1 MLQILNKREEY
12 TYLHN
17 IMPRGKKKSAI
28 PFTSFFTV
36 GHPAIYLA
44 LPPINQ
50 TIPKGNYILWIEY
63 KKRNWKRR
71 RRWWEARKFTST
83 FSLCMPA
90 LLASM
95 QSVTSKIKDIFFI
108 TICSLLFHLF
118 RILAH
123 ILFCVYICEWLLDW
137 CDVWIIWKTL
147 HFVPSSFISQI
158 NLISLFCTRTH
169 ALLSYLYSQINDR
182 AVRSYFPFGN
192 WKK

>member
-1 MLQILNKREEY
+1 
-12 TYLHN
+12 
-17 IMPRGKKKSAI
+17 
-28 PFTSFFTV
+28 
-36 GHPAIYLA
+36 
-44 LPPINQ
+44 
-50 TIPKGNYILWIEY
+50 
-63 KKRNWKRR
+63 
-71 RRWWEARKFTST
+71 
-83 FSLCMPA
+83 MPA

-95 QSVTSKIKDIFFI
+95 QSVTSKIKYIFFI

-169 ALLSYLYSQINDR
+169 ALLSYLYSQINNR

-192 WKK
+192 WKNFFFFDVKKMRRIKSFFYYYKYFIARNMTCCVYTIYFIKLSDFMEMGKELKVIMMWL